1 MKNIVVVGLGE
12 VGFHLAKVLV
22 SEGHH
27 VAVIDS
33 DPDKL
38 RGTSDS
44 IDVQAVRGDGSR
56 PDVLDKA
63 DVHSADLLLA
73 VSNSDKVNML
83 TCLFG
88 KRMGAKTTVLRLK
101 DTAPLRGHPMFFRK
115 NLMYDLLLSL
125 EDLAAEEIVKTIRQ
139 NQAVGVETFAEGKIQ
154 MRRLRMRE
162 DSSMLGVPL
171 KDMKVPHGVLLAAI
185 DRDHEVI
192 IPGGDDTVAQD
203 DYVFVVGEPKA
214 LGTFEKKLGTRAN
227 YLRDVVMYGS
237 SGIVRQVFNALKRLH
252 VNTRIIIESRSEAEE
267 LSEQLTGATVLH
279 GAGTDLSMLQEE
291 HVGDADAFL
300 GLHDEDE
307 KNLMSCQLAKNLGV
321 GRTVAL
327 VHKPDYAS
335 IYEQLGVDV
344 SVSPRLICADRI
356 LSFIRAESVST
367 IASIE
372 EGKAVVVEL
381 EVKAGSKLVG
391 RTLAKAGFPR
401 GSVVAAIYRED
412 GDVIIPRGE
421 TEIHALDNLVIF
433 ALHRVVDSV
442 MSLLGVKAG

>member
-27 VAVIDS
+27 VTVIDA
-33 DPDKL
+33 DPHKL
-38 RGTSDS
+38 RGVSDS

-56 PDVLDKA
+56 PDILDKA
-63 DVHSADLLLA
+63 DAHSADLLLA
-73 VSNSDKVNML
+73 VSNNDKVNML

-101 DTAPLRGHPMFFRK
+101 DTAPLRGNPTFFRK

-139 NQAVGVETFAEGKIQ
+139 NQAVGVETFSGGKIQ
-154 MRRLRMRE
+154 MRRLRMSE
-162 DSSMLGVPL
+162 DSSMLDVPV

-192 IPGGDDTVAQD
+192 IPGGDDTLAQN

-237 SGIVRQVFNALKRLH
+237 SGIVRQVFMALKRLH
-252 VNTRIIIESRSEAEE
+252 VSTRIIIESRSQAER
-267 LSEQLTGATVLH
+267 LSEQLEGATVLH
-279 GAGTDLSMLQEE
+279 GAGTDLSMLREE

-300 GLHDEDE
+300 GLSDEDE

-372 EGKAVVVEL
+372 EGKAVVLEL
-381 EVKAGSKLVG
+381 EVKAGSKIVG
-391 RTLAKAGFPR
+391 KTLAKAGFPR
-401 GSVVAAIYRED
+401 GAVVAAISRED
-412 GDVIIPRGE
+412 GEVVIPRGE

-433 ALHRVVDSV
+433 ALRGVVDTV

>member
-33 DPDKL
+33 DGDKL
-38 RGTSDS
+38 RGVSDS

-88 KRMGAKTTVLRLK
+88 KRLGAKTTVLRLK
-101 DTAPLRGHPMFFRK
+101 DTGPLRGHPMFFRK

-171 KDMKVPHGVLLAAI
+171 KDMKVPHGVLLAAV

-192 IPGGDDTVAQD
+192 IPGGDDTLAQD

-214 LGTFEKKLGTRAN
+214 LGTFERKLGTRAN
-227 YLRDVVMYGS
+227 YLRDVVMYGT
-237 SGIVRQVFNALKRLH
+237 SGVVRQVFNALKRLH

-300 GLHDEDE
+300 GLHNEDE

-372 EGKAVVVEL
+372 EGKAVVLEL

-391 RTLAKAGFPR
+391 KTFAKAGFPR
-401 GSVVAAIYRED
+401 GSVVAAISRED
-412 GDVIIPRGE
+412 GDVLIPRGE

-433 ALHRVVDSV
+433 ALRRVVDPV

>member
-12 VGFHLAKVLV
+12 VGSHLAKVLV

-33 DPDKL
+33 NQGRL
-38 RGTSDS
+38 RGVSDS
-44 IDVQAVRGDGSR
+44 ADVQAVCGDGSR

-63 DVHSADLLLA
+63 DAHSADLLLA

-101 DTAPLRGHPMFFRK
+101 DTAPLRGNPTFFRK
-115 NLMYDLLLSL
+115 NLMFDLLLSL

-154 MRRLRMRE
+154 MRRLRMSQN
-162 DSSMLGVPL
+162 SSMLHMPV
-171 KDMKVPHGVLLAAI
+171 KDMKVPQGVLLAAI

-192 IPGGDDTVAQD
+192 IPGGDDTLARG

-214 LGTFEKKLGTRAN
+214 LGNFEKKLGTRAN

-237 SGIVRQVFNALKRLH
+237 SGVVRQVFKALKRLH
-252 VNTRIIIESRSEAEE
+252 VNTRIIIESRSQAE
-267 LSEQLTGATVLH
+267 LFSEQLEGATVLH
-279 GAGTDLSMLQEE
+279 GTGTDLSMLQEE

-300 GLHDEDE
+300 GLSDEDE

-321 GRTVAL
+321 RRTVAL

-344 SVSPRLICADRI
+344 AVSPRLICADRI

-372 EGKAVVVEL
+372 EGKAVVLEL
-381 EVKAGSKLVG
+381 QVKPGSKLVG
-391 RTLAKAGFPR
+391 RILAKAGFPR
-401 GSVVAAIYRED
+401 GSVVAAVSRED
-412 GDVIIPRGE
+412 GEIIIPRGE
-421 TEIHALDNLVIF
+421 TEIRALDNLVIF
-433 ALHRVVDSV
+433 ALRGVVDTV
-442 MSLLGVKAG
+442 MSLLGVKGG

>member
-1 MKNIVVVGLGE
+1 MKNIVVVGIGE
-12 VGFHLAKVLV
+12 VGFHLAQVLV
-22 SEGHH
+22 SEGHQ
-27 VAVIDS
+27 VTVIDE
-33 DPDKL
+33 DPDRL
-38 RGTSDS
+38 RGVSDS
-44 IDVQAVRGDGSR
+44 VDVQAVRGDGSR
-56 PDVLDKA
+56 PDILDKA
-63 DVHSADLLLA
+63 DAHSADLLLA

-101 DTAPLRGHPMFFRK
+101 DTAPLRGSPTFFRK

-139 NQAVGVETFAEGKIQ
+139 NQAVGVESFAEGKIQ
-154 MRRLRMRE
+154 MRRLRMSE
-162 DSSMLGVPL
+162 DSSMLNVAL

-192 IPGGDDTVAQD
+192 IPGGDDMLTQD

-237 SGIVRQVFNALKRLH
+237 TGIVRQVCKALRRLH
-252 VNTRIIIESRSEAEE
+252 VNTRIIIENRSEAEA
-267 LSEQLTGATVLH
+267 LSEELEGATVLH
-279 GAGTDLSMLQEE
+279 GTGTDLSLLKEE

-300 GLHDEDE
+300 GLSEQDE
-307 KNLMSCQLAKNLGV
+307 KNLMSCQLARNLDV

-344 SVSPRLICADRI
+344 AVSPRLICADRI

-372 EGKAVVVEL
+372 EGKAVVLEL
-381 EVKAGSKLVG
+381 QVKAGSKVVG
-391 RTLAKAGFPR
+391 KTMAKAGFPR
-401 GSVVAAIYRED
+401 GCVIAAIAREN
-412 GDVIIPRGE
+412 GDVVIPRGE
-421 TEIHALDNLVIF
+421 TEIQSLDNLVIF
-433 ALHRVVDSV
+433 TLRGVVDPV
-442 MSLLGVKAG
+442 MSLLGAKRG